1 MNDKLFLL
9 KRQYAYID
17 FLLGVHYFGKG
28 ELVPENFLTVQVAE
42 VLITR
47 CIGCL
52 ISAIDLV
59 MQNPASPG
67 IRHIVR
73 HSQQEQVGD
82 QMTQKSFP
90 C

>member
-1 MNDKLFLL
+1 MLILTSCL
-9 KRQYAYID
+9 ACII
-17 FLLGVHYFGKG
+17 LGRVNWFQT
-28 ELVPENFLTVQVAE
+28 ENFLTVQVAE
-42 VLITR
+42 VLIPR
-47 CIGCL
+47 WIGCL

-59 MQNPASPG
+59 MQNPALPG

-73 HSQQEQVGD
+73 HSQQEQVGN